1 MKSDI
6 RIKRTPRLKARL
18 AVLSLLL
25 VISFGRTASAGDM
38 ELRIKLPKRSSLTPV
53 QRLNREGVEAIQKNK
68 FDKAKEL
75 FYKAYLYDPGDP
87 FTLNNLGYIAE
98 LEGQVERA
106 QTFYSLASGL
116 PTEAAIDRASSSKL
130 KGQPLQTA
138 LNSIHD
144 VAMQINRANVAAV
157 RLLSEGRVSEADSLL
172 HRTLALD
179 PKNPFTLNN
188 LGVAREA
195 QGEYGEALRY
205 YTSVADAHVD
215 EAVVVTMNGGWRGK
229 SVSEMAAA
237 SAKRLTARMNDLQ
250 TQEAQAILFNARGVS
265 AMNRNDWQGA
275 WQNFSRA
282 YKLSP
287 TDAFSLNNQGYM
299 AELGGDLETAQEFYR
314 EAQRAGGSITRIGLA
329 TRRDAEGYRLYTVAN
344 ESEAGVSDSIE
355 TASQARRRNAAPIQ
369 LKRRDGTPV
378 TAPATTPQP

>member
-18 AVLSLLL
+18 AVLSLFV
-25 VISFGRTASAGDM
+25 VISFGPTASAGDM

-116 PTEAAIDRASSSKL
+116 PTEAAIDRSSSSKL

-179 PKNPFTLNN
+179 PRNPFTLNN

-195 QGEYGEALRY
+195 EGEYGEALRY

-299 AELGGDLETAQEFYR
+299 AELGGDLESAQEFYR
-314 EAQRAGGSITRIGLA
+314 EAQRAGGSVRHI
-329 TRRDAEGYRLYTVAN
+329 
-344 ESEAGVSDSIE
+344 
-355 TASQARRRNAAPIQ
+355 
-369 LKRRDGTPV
+369 
-378 TAPATTPQP
+378 